1 MTAIQEIE
9 NLETFYLIWFG
20 NSLSNEFQQQLRT
33 VINYLLTFEDE
44 QQCLK
49 YIHSLSKDDRV
60 ILIVKGKLSQ
70 QIVPQIVHLRQ
81 IISIYIYSNEKKVN
95 EQWTKNFK
103 KVDYSYLLII
113 HYFISNILGK
123 RSY

>member
-49 YIHSLSKDDRV
+49 YIQSLSKDDRV
-60 ILIVKGKLSQ
+60 ILIVKEKLSQ
-70 QIVPQIVHLRQ
+70 QIVHLRQ

-103 KVDYSYLLII
+103 KVDYSYRLII
-113 HYFISNILGK
+113 HYFILNILGK